1 MKKALIITFAA
12 LFSFTAAFAQSKRE
26 KKMQAAID
34 ALMQTSFVQKYKEY
48 KEIVEVTAGSFKP
61 TANAYDQME
70 VSRIKFNYETS
81 RAAFDKIL
89 LGVKTDLL
97 DKTTREYIVSNPER
111 YTQFVANELEMAM
124 NNYQET
130 VVFKIN
136 TLTGQQTVGF
146 GIMEIKLLLDLVFDV
161 VGVVQSIQKELD
173 KMSEAYLDEKFTN
186 VLKIKSWDELGMST
200 MPEGSATMGG
210 F

>member
-1 MKKALIITFAA
+1 MKKALIITLAA
-12 LFSFTAAFAQSKRE
+12 LFSFTAAFAQNKRE

-34 ALMQTSFVQKYKEY
+34 ALMTTQFVQKYKEY
-48 KEIVEVTAGSFKP
+48 KDIVEVTAGSFKP
-61 TANAYDQME
+61 MSTGYDQME

-81 RAAFDKIL
+81 RASFDKIL
-89 LGVKTDLL
+89 NGVKKDLL
-97 DKTTREYIVSNPER
+97 DKTTREYIASSPDR
-111 YTQFVANELEMAM
+111 YTQFVATELEMAM
-124 NNYQET
+124 NNYQEM

-146 GIMEIKLLLDLVFDV
+146 GIMELKLLLDLVFDV
-161 VGVVQSIQKELD
+161 VGVIQSINKELD

-186 VLKIKSWDELGMST
+186 VLKIKSWDELGVAA
-200 MPEGSATMGG
+200 MPTGTPTSG

>member
-1 MKKALIITFAA
+1 MKKALIITFVA

-26 KKMQAAID
+26 KKMQEAIN
-34 ALMQTSFVQKYKEY
+34 ALMQTQFIQKYKEY
-48 KEIVEVTAGSFKP
+48 KDIVEVTAGSFKP
-61 TANAYDQME
+61 TSSAYDQME

-89 LGVKTDLL
+89 LGVKKDLL
-97 DKTTREYIVSNPER
+97 DKTTREYIVGNPER

-186 VLKIKSWDELGMST
+186 VLKIKSWDELGT
-200 MPEGSATMGG
+200 GTTPAGSATMGG